1 MKEILAPV
9 VLRALA
15 SGTVAAAA
23 VAGVASFLGRQKTGS
38 YAAALNATSH
48 VLWGEQAAMR
58 NAPSLKYTATG
69 YVANHGAS
77 IFWALFYELLGM
89 RGRRTPVRA
98 VADGALVAATAYVVD
113 YHVVPKRFT
122 PGFEKRLPAA
132 GLAAVYAALALGLCL
147 RDLSRR

>member
-1 MKEILAPV
+1 MKESIVPLL
-9 VLRALA
+9 LRAVA

-23 VAGVASFLGRQKTGS
+23 VAGVASVIGRRKTGS

-48 VLWGEQAAMR
+48 VVWGEQAVMR

-77 IFWALFYELLGM
+77 IFWAMFYELLGW
-89 RGRRTPVRA
+89 RGKRNRTRA
-98 VADGALVAATAYVVD
+98 LADGALVAAAAYVVD

-132 GLAAVYAALALGLCL
+132 GLAAVYAALALGMSL
-147 RDLSRR
+147 RDLLRR